1 MENQMD
7 RYIGCMLDNR
17 YEILEVIG
25 RGGMAVVYK
34 ARCHLLN
41 RYVAIK
47 ILRDDMAADQE
58 FRTHFKKEAQA
69 VAMLSHPNIVSFYD
83 VSRTPDVDYIVME
96 MIEGITLKQY
106 MQSQGVLKVK
116 ESVHFATQIA
126 KALSHAHGKG
136 IVHRDIKPQNIMIC
150 MDGNVKVADF
160 GIAYLESMQVD
171 EKNMAVGSVHY
182 ISPEQAKGQTV
193 DARSDIYSLGVM
205 MYEMF
210 TGQLPYVGD
219 SAESIVR
226 QHISG
231 GAIKPTFLNPDLPDE
246 LERITLKAMNSDITQ
261 RYQTAEELLLD
272 LDAYRAM
279 LTAAEVVS
287 VPAAAEQTQV
297 TQYIP
302 ENVMPVSRSGELS
315 KEKFLRRHRRANKV
329 SLLTGILLVLVFAV
343 VIFASLWNYFL
354 KDLFSEAVRINVPNF
369 VGSDYEDIINN
380 REFQSLYN
388 FTVVYTVDPQVDAGI
403 IIDQTPN
410 SGRSV
415 IKDSKGV
422 DVELKVSTGIQMLKM
437 PDVVN
442 KEYRDAQM
450 TLQKTGFVVELDY
463 AMSDAVTENYVI
475 STNPEAG
482 DSIPAG
488 ATVYMTV
495 SAGPN
500 VATVQ
505 MPNLAGL
512 SRAVAISRIEAAN
525 LSLGT
530 VTFVDSDMAIGTV
543 VWQTPAAYTTVN
555 EHTKV
560 YLQVS
565 TGPKPTEPPE
575 TTPQPSSTPTPAT
588 VTGTPDALPEPVA
601 PVNN

>member
-505 MPNLAGL
+505 MPNLEGL

>member
-1 MENQMD
+1 MDQNQMD
-7 RYIGCMLDNR
+7 RYIGQMLDNR

-83 VSRTPDVDYIVME
+83 VSRTPDIDYIVME
-96 MIEGITLKQY
+96 LIEGITLKQY
-106 MQSQGVLKVK
+106 MKSQGTLKIK
-116 ESVHFATQIA
+116 ESVHFAMQIA

-160 GIAYLESMQVD
+160 GIAYLESIQVD

-193 DARSDIYSLGVM
+193 DPRSDIYSLGVM

-226 QHISG
+226 QHING
-231 GAIKPTFLNPDLPDE
+231 NPIKPTFLNPELPDE
-246 LERITLKAMNSDITQ
+246 LERITLKAMNADITQ
-261 RYQTAEELLLD
+261 RYQTAEELLHD
-272 LDAYRAM
+272 LDAYRA
-279 LTAAEVVS
+279 TQNAAE
-287 VPAAAEQTQV
+287 ATQTQPQEMSANL
-297 TQYIP
+297 TEIP
-302 ENVMPVSRSGELS
+302 ENVLPISRSGELS

-329 SLLTGILLVLVFAV
+329 SLLTGIALVVVFAV
-343 VIFASLWNYFL
+343 LIFAALWNYFL
-354 KDLFSEAVRINVPNF
+354 KDLFSEPTRINIPNF

-380 REFQSLYN
+380 KEFQSIYN
-388 FTVVYTVDPQVDAGI
+388 FTRVYKVDPQVASGVI
-403 IIDQTPN
+403 IGQTPA

-415 IKDSKGV
+415 MKDSKGV
-422 DVELKVSTGIQMLKM
+422 DVELIVSTGIQMLQM

-450 TLQKTGFVVELDY
+450 TLQKTGFVVEFEFVK
-463 AMSDAVTENYVI
+463 SDSVTENYVI

-495 SAGPN
+495 SAGPD

-505 MPNLAGL
+505 MPNLKGL
-512 SRAVAISRIEAAN
+512 SRAVAIARIEQAN
-525 LSLGT
+525 LSIGT
-530 VTFVDSDMAIGTV
+530 VTFVESDMAVGTV
-543 VWQTPAAYTTVN
+543 FWQKPDAYTMVN

-565 TGPKPTEPPE
+565 SGPKETEPPE
-575 TTPQPSSTPTPAT
+575 TPAPPEATPETPVVTETPAT
-588 VTGTPDALPEPVA
+588 LPEPAA